1 MYTVRNSS
9 FGGGVYTDLAC
20 ERRRVDPAEEGVK
33 YKKEYAACGLWERI
47 EITSRAGEKSI
58 GRPMGF
64 YDTLLLPRMDLCD
77 ERTVD
82 DAVGEVASELISLAG
97 KMRVVPERILVVGLG
112 NSSLTPDSVGT
123 EAAGGVKATRHLK
136 DFDEAAFLRLAC
148 SEISVIRPGVLYET
162 GIDSLSAVRGM
173 SETISPDLIIAIDAL
188 AARSAERLGTTV
200 QISSTGITP
209 GGGIGAPKMPINE
222 STAGAPVIAI
232 GVPTVMDSDYFL
244 VDERRRPEGRSAM
257 FVAPKEIN
265 EIVKV
270 AADIISGGINRAF
283 GIYRVR

>member
-9 FGGGVYTDLAC
+9 FKGGVYTDLAC

-123 EAAGGVKATRHLK
+123 EAAGGDKEKIVVVFSLERAKAILAE
-136 DFDEAAFLRLAC
+136 DLVQGDVVLFLNDL
-148 SEISVIRPGVLYET
+148 
-162 GIDSLSAVRGM
+162 
-173 SETISPDLIIAIDAL
+173 PD
-188 AARSAERLGTTV
+188 V
-200 QISSTGITP
+200 
-209 GGGIGAPKMPINE
+209 
-222 STAGAPVIAI
+222 
-232 GVPTVMDSDYFL
+232 Y
-244 VDERRRPEGRSAM
+244 
-257 FVAPKEIN
+257 
-265 EIVKV
+265 
-270 AADIISGGINRAF
+270 
-283 GIYRVR
+283 